1 MINHRQHAC
10 CMAALI
16 FGLAVLASPSAVH
29 SESVPQVPAE
39 ELTIEGDNAVY
50 RQNENSIEYSGNV
63 VAFMDG
69 MRIAG
74 DKVLVQM
81 QANQVARITTT
92 GEPASFWQGVTE
104 DQATTR
110 ASANTIVYLPGAAA
124 IELEGAASLR
134 QAGNTVNST
143 KIRYRLDLEQ
153 IVASG
158 SANERVRMQ
167 LVVPAS
173 DDDEATP

>member
-1 MINHRQHAC
+1 MINHRQHASH
-10 CMAALI
+10 MAALTI
-16 FGLAVLASPSAVH
+16 GLAVLFGPSAVH
-29 SESVPQVPAE
+29 GAEVPQVTAE

-81 QANQVARITTT
+81 QANQITRITTT

-124 IELEGAASLR
+124 LELEGAASLQ

-143 KIRYRLDLEQ
+143 TIRYRLDLEQ

-173 DDDEATP
+173 GDGEATP